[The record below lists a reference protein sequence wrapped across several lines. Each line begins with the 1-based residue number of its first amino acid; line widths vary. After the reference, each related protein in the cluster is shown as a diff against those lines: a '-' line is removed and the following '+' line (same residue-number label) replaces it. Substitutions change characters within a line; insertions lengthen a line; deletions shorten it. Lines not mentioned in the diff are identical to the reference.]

1 MSRTPPYQCPSRP
14 GPSVLALPAII
25 LLLSALLLPAVEL
38 RAQEGGADATVPSLP
53 DTSAVLHVGTLS
65 ITGNAVLP
73 RALLREDI
81 DSAPGT
87 PFAEE
92 ALQRDIARLLDR
104 YDRAGYPFAAVRI
117 AGLQLRRAG
126 DSALADIT
134 LRIDAGPL
142 FRIREI
148 TVAGNSL
155 TDADVIV
162 RETRIEEGER
172 YDAEKVRDIRRRLER
187 LQFFASV
194 AEPQLTLRD
203 DSIGG
208 LRIVVEEGSTNRF
221 DGVVGYQPAQDSE
234 ESGYFTG
241 LVDLRFGN
249 LFGTGRQLAAR
260 WERAT
265 RESSELE
272 LHYLEPWLFG
282 FPLNVA
288 VGFFQRQQDSAYV
301 RRAADA
307 EISLLATT
315 DITVAATLEA
325 TEVIPSVGS
334 TLPGLYRSRTLA
346 AGLQLRID
354 TRDDVYNPRGGIFL
368 RNAYSGGDK
377 TFTPPAGGE
386 IRDFIQRIEI
396 DAEYYLEIFPRVV
409 LATGLHG
416 RELTGD
422 ELDAS
427 DLYRV
432 GGANTLRGYREEQFS
447 GTRFGWLNS
456 ELRYSLGRRTFAFAF
471 FDFGYIEQ
479 SPDGERG
486 REEMTA
492 FRSGYG
498 IGARIETALGIMGVS
513 YALGRGDGLSEGK
526 IHFGLINAF

>member
-1 MSRTPPYQCPSRP
+1 MSRMPAYQSAFRH
-14 GPSVLALPAII
+14 GSLRLALLAAV
-25 LLLSALLLPAVEL
+25 LLLSAPL
-38 RAQEGGADATVPSLP
+38 RAQTGTENAAAPSLP
-53 DTSAVLHVGTLS
+53 DTSAVLHVGMLS
-65 ITGNAVLP
+65 ITGSAAIP

-81 DSAPGT
+81 DSAPGA
-87 PFAEE
+87 PFSEA

-117 AGLQLRRAG
+117 AALQLRRAG

-134 LRIDAGPL
+134 LHIDEGPL
-142 FRIREI
+142 LHIDEI
-148 TVAGNSL
+148 TVTGNTL

-162 RETRIEEGER
+162 REARIEKGAR
-172 YDAEKVRDIRRRLER
+172 YDAEIVRDIRRRLER
-187 LQFFASV
+187 LQFFSRV

-208 LRIVVEEGSTNRF
+208 LRIAVEEGSTNRF

-241 LVDLRFGN
+241 LVDVRFGN

-265 RESSELE
+265 RESSELA

-282 FPLNVA
+282 FPLNIA

-325 TEVIPSVGS
+325 TEVIPSVNS
-334 TLPGLYRSRTLA
+334 TLTGLYRSRTLA

-354 TRDDVYNPRGGIFL
+354 TRDDVYNPRSGIFL

-377 TFTPPAGGE
+377 TYTAPAGDD
-386 IRDFIQRIEI
+386 ISDFIQRIEI
-396 DAEYYLEIFPRVV
+396 DAEHYLELFPRVV
-409 LATGLHG
+409 LATALHG
-416 RELTGD
+416 RELSGD

-471 FDFGYIEQ
+471 FDFGYIEV
-479 SPDGERG
+479 SPDSERG

-498 IGARIETALGIMGVS
+498 LGARIETALGIMGVS